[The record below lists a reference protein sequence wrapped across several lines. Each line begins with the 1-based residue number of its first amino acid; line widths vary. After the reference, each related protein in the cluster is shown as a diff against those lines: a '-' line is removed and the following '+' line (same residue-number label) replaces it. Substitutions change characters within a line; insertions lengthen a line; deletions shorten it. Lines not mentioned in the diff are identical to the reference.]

1 MLAKD
6 PDAEKNFFEPQR
18 EALREYVAALDEFHL
33 DGLVYPSA
41 QMPSP
46 DETMPQNG
54 GLSTGP
60 ESHTGWGEP
69 HWRSCGGG
77 AGWVLSGWAAVWVGD
92 QRAALEGWGLVG
104 VGLCV

>member
-1 MLAKD
+1 MADGVYGERRPGGVADSAPQVQAVLAKD

-54 GLSTGP
+54 GLSTG
-60 ESHTGWGEP
+60 
-69 HWRSCGGG
+69 R
-77 AGWVLSGWAAVWVGD
+77 
-92 QRAALEGWGLVG
+92 RAIRDG
-104 VGLCV
+104 